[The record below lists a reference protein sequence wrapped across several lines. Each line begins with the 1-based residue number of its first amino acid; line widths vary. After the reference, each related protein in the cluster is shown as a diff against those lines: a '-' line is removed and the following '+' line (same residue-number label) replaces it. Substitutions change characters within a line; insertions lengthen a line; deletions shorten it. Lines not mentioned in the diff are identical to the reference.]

1 MGEKDGQIKIIVT
14 QYESNRDS
22 YNNVLSFS
30 YGNGA
35 ITQKVT
41 LNIKNA
47 ELKKLVY
54 YGGAVDGTVVN
65 PSIVKFI
72 PKDAYDNI
80 YSEIFD
86 KKEFTQEKLEKLTKG
101 ISTDKYELT
110 SNSYVSEG
118 KYLNVQY
125 RSKKVT
131 IIELFQ
137 VISQIQLNINYG
149 VGLLMLN
156 IHMTYL

>member
-86 KKEFTQEKLEKLTKG
+86 KK
-101 ISTDKYELT
+101 
-110 SNSYVSEG
+110 
-118 KYLNVQY
+118 
-125 RSKKVT
+125 
-131 IIELFQ
+131 
-137 VISQIQLNINYG
+137 
-149 VGLLMLN
+149 
-156 IHMTYL
+156 